1 MGEALIQVISLVG
14 SLAILAAFI
23 ANQARRLPTTG
34 ATYLVLNTCGSAILA
49 IIAIIEH
56 QWGFLL
62 LEGTWA
68 LVSMWSLVR
77 LALAPPQS
85 ASQ

>member
-1 MGEALIQVISLVG
+1 MGEIVIQGISLIG
-14 SLAILAAFI
+14 SLSILAAFI
-23 ANQARRLPTTG
+23 ANQVRRLTTTG
-34 ATYLVLNTCGSAILA
+34 LTYLMLNTIGSGILA
-49 IIAIIEH
+49 VIAIIEH

-68 LVSMWSLVR
+68 LVSLWSLLR
-77 LALAPPQS
+77 LTLGTSQS